1 MHQAAHGGLTEPNTS
16 SASESFEL
24 LWSSATTL
32 RTSLRFLS
40 SPVTVPG
47 IPGKD
52 QLWDYKSPQT
62 PHQHLPQKKIC
73 TSTWT
78 VITSGPGLRPRDSL
92 MRRTGSDHRQR
103 SREGPVHFEQ
113 DPFGLDKFLAEAK
126 QHGGSKRPW
135 ESSHPREEGHEGKKP
150 RKG

>member
-1 MHQAAHGGLTEPNTS
+1 MPVRQPISSDVKDGLLPSRHLATNPEGSRTPRYRSRTGTARPQCGWSGCECGGVHNCRCDCSDGGERLHQAAHGGLTEPNTS

-47 IPGKD
+47 IPGKE

-62 PHQHLPQKKIC
+62 PHQHLPQKN
-73 TSTWT
+73 S
-78 VITSGPGLRPRDSL
+78 VQGPEL
-92 MRRTGSDHRQR
+92 
-103 SREGPVHFEQ
+103 
-113 DPFGLDKFLAEAK
+113 
-126 QHGGSKRPW
+126 
-135 ESSHPREEGHEGKKP
+135 
-150 RKG
+150 